1 MIKTQIREKRYRI
14 SWAAGSVLCGV
25 IYFSGILYGYEWIRK
40 KILKRYRTTII
51 TYHSIKDDGKDP
63 DISVSPKKFLK
74 QMEYLKQNCDV
85 VSLSTVVGNIGK
97 ACNLSE
103 DRAVITF
110 DDGFKDNL
118 LNAYPIL
125 QKYELP
131 ATIFLISQCV
141 GRSNDSLNSEDIKM
155 MKKNNIE
162 FGSHTA
168 NHKILSEVDFETA
181 VKEIAGSKKEL
192 EHIVGGEVAFFA
204 YPKGKK
210 EHFNSFVKKIVEKA
224 GYRAAVSTENGEI
237 KSDSDLFELK
247 RVGIRNYPVFVLRAR
262 ISGIFEIWPIY
273 LIRSIVG
280 LT

>member
-1 MIKTQIREKRYRI
+1 MKKPQIREKRYRI
-14 SWAAGSVLCGV
+14 SWAAGSVLCGF
-25 IYFSGILYGYEWIRK
+25 IYFSGILHGYEWIRK

-63 DISVSPKKFLK
+63 EISVSPKNFLR
-74 QMEYLKQNCDV
+74 QMEYLKKKIDV

-97 ACNLSE
+97 ACKLTE
-103 DRAVITF
+103 DRVVITF

-118 LNAYPIL
+118 INAFPIL

-131 ATIFLISQCV
+131 ATIFLVSQSV
-141 GRSNDSLNSEDIKM
+141 GRSNDRLNSEDIKM
-155 MKKNNIE
+155 MKKGNIE

-168 NHKILSEVDFETA
+168 NHKILSGVDFETA
-181 VKEIAGSKKEL
+181 FKEIAGSKKEL
-192 EHIVGGEVAFFA
+192 EHIIEGEVAFLA

-210 EHFNSFVKKIVEKA
+210 EHFNSFIKRTVEKA
-224 GYRAAVSTENGEI
+224 GYKAAVSTENGEI

-247 RVGIRNYPVFVLRAR
+247 RVGIRDYPLFVLQAR
-262 ISGIFEIWPIY
+262 ISGIFEMWPIY
-273 LIRSIVG
+273 LIRKIVG